1 MSTYDLSNLAPSD
14 AEVALRS
21 FPRRFAQV
29 LRPIGDEDAIDE
41 LASQSGPDG
50 TSALD
55 LVGALVARW
64 AVQRQALH
72 ELLIADAPRV
82 DPAAIDPSLPAAVGA
97 GAATGVE
104 SALAAVGQEAEAL
117 AAAVGDTSTSG
128 WTRTG
133 TTGSGATTTSL
144 DVVRAAVR
152 AGRDTLDAVQRT
164 LAAVRAR

>member
-1 MSTYDLSNLAPSD
+1 VSTYDLSTLAPSD

-29 LRPIGDEDAIDE
+29 LRPIGDDDAIDE
-41 LASQSGPDG
+41 LASQPGPDG
-50 TSALD
+50 ASALD

-64 AVQRQALH
+64 AVQRRALH
-72 ELLIADAPRV
+72 QLLIAEAPTVDAAAV
-82 DPAAIDPSLPAAVGA
+82 DASLPAAHGA
-97 GAATGVE
+97 GAATDVE
-104 SALAAVGQEAEAL
+104 SALAAVGHEAEAL
-117 AAAVGDTSTSG
+117 AAAVGDTPTSG
-128 WTRTG
+128 WARTG
-133 TTGSGATTTSL
+133 TTGAGATTTSL